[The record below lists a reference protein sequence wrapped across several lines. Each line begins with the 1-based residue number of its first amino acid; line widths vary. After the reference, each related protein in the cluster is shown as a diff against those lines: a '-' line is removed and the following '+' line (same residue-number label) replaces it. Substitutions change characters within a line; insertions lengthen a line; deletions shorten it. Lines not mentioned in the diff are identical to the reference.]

1 MKCNRYACA
10 LLILTLF
17 MSLVLSLSPAH
28 ITNGLLVN
36 DKLAH
41 FFGYFILMMLL
52 DFAYLSGRHLIFKI
66 CVIVSYSVVI
76 EVVQNF
82 IPGREMSLYDGLA
95 NVLGVMSFV
104 CLLPYIQKFQLY
116 RRSIKLRYDN

>member
-1 MKCNRYACA
+1 MKCNRYLCA

-17 MSLVLSLSPAH
+17 MSLIFSLSPANT
-28 ITNGLLVN
+28 TNGLLVN

-52 DFAYLSGRHLIFKI
+52 DFAYLSGRHQIFKI
-66 CVIVSYSVVI
+66 CLVVSYSVAI

-95 NVLGVMSFV
+95 NMLGVLSFV
-104 CLLPYIQKFQLY
+104 CLLPCIQKLQLY